1 MTQSNQHLAALQDIK
16 QMMEKSSRFLS
27 LSGLSGVAAGSCA
40 VVGAIVA
47 HSWLN
52 NPTASEQALDTY
64 RTATAP
70 LITGQTTVLLESRL
84 FALAAIVFIAALFL
98 ALIFTWLRSKQTGIP
113 LWGNTARKVMVAVTI
128 PMAVGGLFIL
138 KIADTGAYGLVAPGC
153 LVFYG
158 LALLNASRYTLVEIR
173 YLAYTQL
180 ILGALNLWWIG
191 YGLHFWTLGFGISHI
206 IYGIVMW
213 YKYERN

>member
-16 QMMEKSSRFLS
+16 QMMEKSSRFIS
-27 LSGLSGVAAGSCA
+27 LSGLSGVAAGICA
-40 VVGAIVA
+40 IIGAFIA
-47 HSWLN
+47 HSWLQD
-52 NPTASEQALDTY
+52 PAFSESEEILYSSGTRPASVILQ
-64 RTATAP
+64 
-70 LITGQTTVLLESRL
+70 SRL
-84 FALAAIVFIAALFL
+84 FVLAAVVFIAALFL
-98 ALIFTWLRSKQTGIP
+98 AIVFTWLRSKQTGIP
-113 LWGNTARKVMVAVTI
+113 LWGNTARKVMVAVAV
-128 PMAVGGLFIL
+128 PMAVGGIFIL
-138 KIADTGAYGLVAPGC
+138 KIADAGAYGLIAPGC
-153 LVFYG
+153 LFFYG

-180 ILGALNLWWIG
+180 ILGALNLWRIG